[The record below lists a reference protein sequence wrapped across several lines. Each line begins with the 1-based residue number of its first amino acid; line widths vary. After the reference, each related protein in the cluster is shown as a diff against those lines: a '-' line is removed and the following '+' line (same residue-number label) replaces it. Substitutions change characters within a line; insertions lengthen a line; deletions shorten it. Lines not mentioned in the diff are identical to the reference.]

1 MDEDGKAGG
10 LRNCQKPLQVPKFWT
25 AFDSMVDVMF
35 LLDLMIQ
42 FLFTYTSEP
51 LGRTWGFESAKY
63 GC

>member
-1 MDEDGKAGG
+1 MKMVRRVVFGTAK
-10 LRNCQKPLQVPKFWT
+10 KPLQVPKFWT